1 MKDKIGKTVLNTFDE
16 IANETNRKPNKLWVN
31 QRREFYNELMQEW
44 LDNNNTLMYSK
55 HNEGTSVITEMFIK
69 TLKNNIYEKNYS

>member
-1 MKDKIGKTVLNTFDE
+1 MKDKKSKTVLNTFDE

-69 TLKNNIYEKNYS
+69 TLKNNIYKKNYS

>member
-1 MKDKIGKTVLNTFDE
+1 MKDKKGKTVLNTFDE

-55 HNEGTSVITEMFIK
+55 HNEGTSVVTEMFIK
-69 TLKNNIYEKNYS
+69 TLKNNIYKQNYS

>member
-1 MKDKIGKTVLNTFDE
+1 MKDKIGKTVLNTFGE

-69 TLKNNIYEKNYS
+69 TLKNNIYKKNYS

>member
-1 MKDKIGKTVLNTFDE
+1 MKDKKGKTVLNTFDE
-16 IANETNRKPNKLWVN
+16 IANEANRKPNKLWVN

-55 HNEGTSVITEMFIK
+55 HNEGTSVVTEMFIK
-69 TLKNNIYEKNYS
+69 TLKNNIYKQNYS

>member
-1 MKDKIGKTVLNTFDE
+1 
-16 IANETNRKPNKLWVN
+16 
-31 QRREFYNELMQEW
+31 MQEW

-69 TLKNNIYEKNYS
+69 TLKNNIYKKNYS

>member
-1 MKDKIGKTVLNTFDE
+1 MKDKKGKTVLNTFDE

-69 TLKNNIYEKNYS
+69 TLKNNIYKKNYS